1 MEDRIQI
8 NGVWYIRESSNPLP
22 ESEPLDLTYTQGCI
36 YETDK
41 YCFEATRTYKDY
53 DSNEFYGDCVD
64 IEFTDKRTKP
74 WKIDNWDNSTW
85 LLGVHHNDRGA
96 LEEAFEL
103 MDGDGIRQLK
113 DFIRELI
120 KIGWI
125 KY

>member
-74 WKIDNWDNSTW
+74 WKIDNWDNVGW
-85 LLGVHHNDRGA
+85 FRGVYDNDKRAINEA
-96 LEEAFEL
+96 LEVMDEDGVKELKAFI
-103 MDGDGIRQLK
+103 G
-113 DFIRELI
+113 ELI